1 MVTVIKDIWR
11 VEKLRQL
18 KQLNNVVFFF
28 DTNMILKYPDKCIDI
43 IRKTENNECDFRISV
58 VVLEELKFRV
68 LHGFGFKASG
78 INLAKVQSVLNL
90 IEGRHRDKII
100 KQDPKLIIDTLKKL
114 SNLTSKRAAY
124 EIIMEKADEIIKEMR
139 TSRIDIN
146 KLARLIHNYAF
157 PNLEKFML
165 SRLNGRIEKE
175 HFIAHLSNTRA
186 NLLNSITGVLRII
199 YAERNNPSSRIKQ
212 EVAQRFNKS
221 LEHDIRI
228 AAHFLVFDNPKKA
241 MLTMDKDV
249 QELIDLF
256 DIWSR

>member
-1 MVTVIKDIWR
+1 MVTVIKDIR
-11 VEKLRQL
+11 GVNNLR
-18 KQLNNVVFFF
+18 QLNNVVFFF
-28 DTNMILKYPDKCIDI
+28 DTNMILKYPDKCSDI

-58 VVLEELKFRV
+58 VVLEEIKFRV
-68 LHGFGFKASG
+68 VHGFGFKASG
-78 INLAKVQSVLNL
+78 INLAKVENVLRI
-90 IEGRHRDKII
+90 IEDRHKDKII
-100 KQDPKLIIDTLKKL
+100 KQNPKLIIDTLKRL
-114 SNLTSKRAAY
+114 SDLTSKRAAY
-124 EIIMEKADEIIKEMR
+124 DIIMENVDPIIKEMR
-139 TSRIDIN
+139 TSRVDIN

-157 PNLEKFML
+157 PNLEKVML
-165 SRLNGRIEKE
+165 SRLKGRIDRE
-175 HFIAHLSNTRA
+175 HFIVHLRNTKA

-199 YAERNNPSSRIKQ
+199 YAERDNPNSRIKE

-256 DIWSR
+256 EIWSR